1 MPSISELGE
10 VPPPVEAISW
20 DRREFPS
27 PDAEWRLVFHGPFEW
42 HMGAT
47 GWELALSRNGK
58 ADREAETRLSEIGK
72 GKGFRCP
79 PDTVPWS
86 HLGDTLALITWEDP
100 AVLLFEVAKTSV
112 RRVLSPGF
120 PFSVKWASDRDLL
133 LLPYDDRGE
142 LIGPNGAVLVKT
154 DWTLAEYEHPHVFWT
169 EPAEHFLLVSRPS
182 RRSMTRLTL
191 FSSVDGRE
199 ETSFAIDP
207 ADLLKYD
214 HKRYEAVHRDRYSL
228 VINSSTRSVG
238 SLLDVWHSTR
248 FDAKTGVMRLA
259 TYRPVGEPYLD
270 KNELLC
276 QVEEVWCAI
285 QIAA

>member
-58 ADREAETRLSEIGK
+58 ADREAQTRLSEIGK
-72 GKGFRCP
+72 GTGFRCP

-86 HLGDTLALITWEDP
+86 HLGDALALITWEDP
-100 AVLLFEVAKTSV
+100 AVILFVVAQTSV

-133 LLPYDDRGE
+133 LLPYVDRGE

-154 DWTLAEYEHPHVFWT
+154 NWTLAEYEHPHVFWT

-214 HKRYEAVHRDRYSL
+214 HRGTRRSIGIGLASSSIRQRDRWAPCLTSGTPRGL
-228 VINSSTRSVG
+228 TP
-238 SLLDVWHSTR
+238 
-248 FDAKTGVMRLA
+248 RLA
-259 TYRPVGEPYLD
+259 LCGSRPTGPSESRT
-270 KNELLC
+270 
-276 QVEEVWCAI
+276 WIRTSSCAK
-285 QIAA
+285 